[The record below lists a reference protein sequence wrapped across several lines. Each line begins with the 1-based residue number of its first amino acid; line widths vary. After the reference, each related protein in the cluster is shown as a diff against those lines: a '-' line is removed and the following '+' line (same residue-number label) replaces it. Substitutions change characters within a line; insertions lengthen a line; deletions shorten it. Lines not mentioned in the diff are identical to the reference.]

1 MPDKDGINTDEA
13 DKESYEAAEEYTA
26 QRIAEEW
33 SSTEL
38 RKRYENLKMVTLKDL
53 PNLWP
58 GLEFALSVKSIL
70 NIKGCTLPFIW
81 YTPWACQFFKD
92 RYS

>member
-58 GLEFALSVKSIL
+58 GLVCALCEIHFEHQGVYPPL
-70 NIKGCTLPFIW
+70 HM